1 MRLWA
6 RLASSAA
13 GIRCVWV
20 MHAEQQSI
28 QNYLLKANLE
38 LNLISLAKAKTK
50 AQSVSLC
57 SQLITYSSC
66 FYCDFTS
73 FKRYMTHLEP
83 YNCNYNWHLSWR
95 RLHNLLAFLL
105 SFASGVSPGP
115 TIRNTKLFCVWL
127 WTSKSVRHND
137 DKAWQKQLLLPTLI
151 SAPAPETATTAES

>member
-38 LNLISLAKAKTK
+38 LNLISLAKAKAK

-66 FYCDFTS
+66 FYCDL
-73 FKRYMTHLEP
+73 HL
-83 YNCNYNWHLSWR
+83 L
-95 RLHNLLAFLL
+95 
-105 SFASGVSPGP
+105 
-115 TIRNTKLFCVWL
+115 IQ
-127 WTSKSVRHND
+127 SVEAVTMHSSVI
-137 DKAWQKQLLLPTLI
+137 WPTLSHI
-151 SAPAPETATTAES
+151 IAITIGIWVEGAFITCWHFFCLSRRASALGRLSETQNSFVSGSGHQSLCAIMMTKHDKSNCCCRH